1 MTLDLQRCAIDGHR
15 APPSGER
22 LLQLM
27 LHDFLCGMAVSNDNM
42 ECDSSIKDCIY
53 RDQARVSC
61 RNLTAHLDKLNPN

>member
-27 LHDFLCGMAVSNDNM
+27 FHDRLCGMAESNDNM
-42 ECDSSIKDCIY
+42 ECDSFIKDCI
-53 RDQARVSC
+53 RLMSAAEILQHIWI
-61 RNLTAHLDKLNPN
+61 N